1 MVSIGME
8 KIKLIFETG
17 LLQQIINIYIKM
29 EQKKETTFKESVDL
43 MYDRAV
49 KT

>member
-1 MVSIGME
+1 
-8 KIKLIFETG
+8 
-17 LLQQIINIYIKM
+17 M

-49 KT
+49 ETLNLPIGLA